1 MLFFVSTDGTDFVN
15 PMQRITFSQ
24 SGQISCADVEIL
36 RDNTDE
42 LNETFTMEI
51 IFNYEAF
58 DVPLETLSVTIVD
71 SGKLTVCSTAI
82 SAYIWHHN
90 LVIIHARFI

>member
-1 MLFFVSTDGTDFVN
+1 
-15 PMQRITFSQ
+15 MQTITFSQ

-42 LNETFTMEI
+42 LNETFTMEL
-51 IFNYEAF
+51 IFNYEPF
-58 DVPLETLSVTIVD
+58 DTPLETLSVTIVD
-71 SGKLTVCSTAI
+71 SGKLTVCSTDI
-82 SAYIWHHN
+82 SAYLWHHN